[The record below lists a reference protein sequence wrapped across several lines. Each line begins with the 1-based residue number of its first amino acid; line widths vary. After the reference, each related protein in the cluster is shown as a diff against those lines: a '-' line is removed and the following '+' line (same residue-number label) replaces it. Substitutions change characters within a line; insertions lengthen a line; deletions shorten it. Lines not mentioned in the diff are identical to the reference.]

1 MLLIKLMIKN
11 IFWIMEKNSGKLFM
25 RVFLFFSTLLLWW
38 ISGFI
43 FKLVLAFIL
52 LFLFPGFFVLRF
64 LKTKDWVEALLF
76 SILFGFTFQI
86 LLAYTLSLFDFHFLS
101 PFLFLSSFILWIVS
115 PNLPPF
121 IKSDKKKLY
130 LLSLIVLFH
139 LVLYLY
145 PSSQVVRDA
154 WRDVGFLPVGDD
166 SKHHLLIVK
175 SILKEGKV
183 PTSYYLYPEIPL
195 TYPVGYHVIISIL
208 HYFSSFDLLKL
219 MFFFPLFSLF
229 LLVLASFILASRI
242 FDKQTGYIS
251 SLLIP
256 SIPQTIIM
264 VTYGNSP
271 QLLSLSF
278 LFASLSLL
286 FNKESKSYLIPIF
299 FSSTFYLSPYSLFI
313 GAITI
318 SLFMLVSKRFNGFII
333 FIIISILSF
342 LPLYSLIHSSFSNN
356 ISNPFRNTSKDYLVN
371 LWQYSLPERINIDD
385 FILFL
390 RPFNEVIIALGIL
403 CLLSLRK
410 RILLSFFIPFIFS
423 SFIFLLIRRMP
434 IFLNGLTLG
443 FENILFSLS
452 DTRILFLIFYP
463 LAFLS
468 SFFLSKLK
476 IRKLFIIIFLFLLLF
491 PIHLERG
498 KLNLDYRALTLG
510 DWEYIKFVNETI
522 PKDAILYNDYYRGAV
537 SNSLPSYVE
546 RRISYPFL
554 MYYPILD
561 FDGEREIIRNIPDS
575 TIALDILRKENASY
589 LTFSTGFNLESTFG
603 FSVPSFN
610 PNNFKV
616 CYERIYGNYS
626 NWIFRINYNCSPFI
640 YLPVFHECKKWC
652 ELPSQ
657 INITLP
663 EFLRNFRLLLIAK
676 VLPTN
681 IGYSI
686 GFTKVL
692 QNEKEIATWSMI
704 KIEKEFLFVAEL
716 NPKESLNIK
725 FEGEKPLVKNLMIVA
740 EVNGSEISLAKDVW
754 AALLNNKDI
763 IVFNPNFSKIK
774 LTIEYNNTRGNLYFN
789 VFNYSILTWITIGS
803 IERNGSYTIV
813 KKEIELLRDKYLFL
827 SIASHDY
834 PLEIRNIKIVPSEPI
849 FIDADTSWI
858 GTRIVNAEDLNLSS
872 FFSVSQ
878 NIYLRGNWVYDEK
891 KIILPPKTLDCQVI
905 LYNISK
911 NFYLKITY
919 EDADN
924 SEININYWNNLV
936 GKWET
941 AFVFNTNGMKKTKEL
956 VIPFFTYKK
965 GAILNLYSHQK
976 ELRII
981 NMNVEVF
988 E

>member
-1 MLLIKLMIKN
+1 MSKCYLCMIL
-11 IFWIMEKNSGKLFM
+11 EKWNKFFAHT
-25 RVFLFFSTLLLWW
+25 FL
-38 ISGFI
+38 
-43 FKLVLAFIL
+43 FIL
-52 LFLFPGFFVLRF
+52 LLFLYWIIPNHFPKLFISFLLFFIFPGFFVLNL
-64 LKTKDWVEALLF
+64 LKTKDWAEVLF
-76 SILFGFTFQI
+76 FSMLFGFTFQI
-86 LLAYTLSLFDFHFLS
+86 LLAYILSLFNFHFLS
-101 PFLFLSSFILWIVS
+101 SFLLLPSFLLWILS
-115 PNLPPF
+115 PNFPPF
-121 IKSDKKKLY
+121 KKSDKKTLFF
-130 LLSLIVLFH
+130 LSLIFLFH

-154 WRDVGFLPVGDD
+154 WKDVGFLPVGDD

-175 SILKEGKV
+175 SILKEGKI

-219 MFFFPLFSLF
+219 IFFFPLFSLF
-229 LLVLASFILASRI
+229 LLVLASFILTSKI
-242 FDKQTGYIS
+242 FDKQAGYIS
-251 SLLIP
+251 SILIP

-286 FNKESKSYLIPIF
+286 FNKESKSYLIPIV

-318 SLFMLVSKRFNGFII
+318 SLFMLISKRFNGFII

-342 LPLYSLIHSSFSNN
+342 LPFYLLIHTSFSNL
-356 ISNPFRNTSKDYLVN
+356 ISNPFRSVTKDYLVN
-371 LWQYSLPERINIDD
+371 LWYYSLPEKISIDY

-390 RPFNEVIIALGIL
+390 RPFNEVIIALG
-403 CLLSLRK
+403 LLSLSSLRK
-410 RILLSFFIPFIFS
+410 RKLLSFFIPFIFS

-463 LAFLS
+463 LVFLS

-476 IRKLFIIIFLFLLLF
+476 IRKVLLLIFLFLLLL

-498 KLNLDYRALTLG
+498 KLNLDYRTITLG

-522 PKDAILYNDYYRGAV
+522 TKDEILYNDYYRGTV
-537 SNSLPSYVE
+537 SNSLAAFAE
-546 RRISYPFL
+546 RRTSYPFL

-561 FDGEREIIRNIPDS
+561 FNGEREIIRNIPDS

-589 LTFSTGFNLESTFG
+589 ITFSTGFNLESTFG

-616 CYERIYGNYS
+616 CYEKIYGNYS

-640 YLPVFHECKKWC
+640 YLPLFHECKEWC

-681 IGYSI
+681 ISYSI
-686 GFTKVL
+686 GFVKVF

-725 FEGEKPLVKNLMIVA
+725 LGGEKPLVKNLMIVA

-754 AALLNNKDI
+754 AAFLNNKDI

-774 LTIEYNNTRGNLYFN
+774 LTIEYNNTRGNVYFN

-803 IERNGSYTIV
+803 IERDGSFTIL
-813 KKEIELLRDKYLFL
+813 KKEIELPQDKYLFL

-834 PLEIRNIKIVPSEPI
+834 PLEIRSIKIIPYENI
-849 FIDADTSWI
+849 FIDADISWI
-858 GTRIVNAEDLNLSS
+858 GTRIVNIEDLNLSS
-872 FFSVSQ
+872 FFSISQ
-878 NIYLRGNWVYDEK
+878 NIYLRGNWEFDEK

-919 EDADN
+919 EDADDT
-924 SEININYWNNLV
+924 EININYWNNLA

-941 AFVFNTNGMKKTKEL
+941 AFVFNTKGMKKTKEL
-956 VIPFFTYKK
+956 VIPFYTIRK

-981 NMNVEVF
+981 NMTIEML